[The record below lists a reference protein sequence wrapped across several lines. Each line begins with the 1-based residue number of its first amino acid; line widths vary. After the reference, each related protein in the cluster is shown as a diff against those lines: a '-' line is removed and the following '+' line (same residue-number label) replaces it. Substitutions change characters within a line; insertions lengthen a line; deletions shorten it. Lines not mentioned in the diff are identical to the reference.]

1 MIEGSARTTAGADGG
16 HPLTSASPMTL
27 SAIHQGRR
35 ERSSRTCRGIFRT
48 DTVFIL
54 EHTDTLAGTDRLGWR
69 RREPNPRLF
78 PPSIC
83 EAGTRCARPRRV
95 RTLREVRTR
104 ALLPT
109 VSEAIASR
117 CIRHLTVGMTWRGG
131 TLRALLNATDASG
144 PPARLAVLGGCD
156 VSVPQDPF
164 RYRPHPSA
172 YAGAKE
178 RRAKRRPAK
187 IILVSGGIPCGCGC
201 GEITNVVTRTERA
214 RGRIAGAP
222 YRFVSGHNLRLL
234 RGAA

>member
-1 MIEGSARTTAGADGG
+1 MR
-16 HPLTSASPMTL
+16 TSAASPHFAGSSYARIVANGFRGDSFKVHPSSDGWHDMAWGNAEGAL
-27 SAIHQGRR
+27 
-35 ERSSRTCRGIFRT
+35 ERDGCFGS
-48 DTVFIL
+48 
-54 EHTDTLAGTDRLGWR
+54 
-69 RREPNPRLF
+69 
-78 PPSIC
+78 
-83 EAGTRCARPRRV
+83 
-95 RTLREVRTR
+95 
-104 ALLPT
+104 
-109 VSEAIASR
+109 
-117 CIRHLTVGMTWRGG
+117 
-131 TLRALLNATDASG
+131 
-144 PPARLAVLGGCD
+144 PARLAVLGGCD
-156 VSVPQDPF
+156 VSAPQDPF